1 MIVDMIPQLPNEVI
15 DEMTKRHHRIHHF
28 LWHEVRNNWLDYD
41 IATQNQLTSMGWKP
55 PRPALSESNPAT
67 GDQTPLLNNNSGE
80 DFLFMHREMI
90 KLVNQILNDVSDPQY
105 PKVEGW
111 KIIPRPDDLDYPVP
125 PTWAGAD
132 PIFETTKSVEF
143 FDNFLRWENRFTNPN
158 FLSQITLGGLG
169 SRLEFSIHNM
179 MHLRWSSQPIP
190 QERPF
195 VDATSADTIDVQ
207 FDDPSYDFLG
217 DTYSSHVNPIFWKLH
232 GWIDDR
238 IEDWKNAHG
247 ITGDIQWT
255 GTWMGHM
262 HGNINANLLLRDLS
276 TSREDPLENMSNV
289 LKIISG
295 KGKGK
300 PHPFAVVD
308 PKLDIFLSN

>member
-1 MIVDMIPQLPNEVI
+1 MIPQLPSQVI
-15 DEMTKRHHRIHHF
+15 DEMAKRHHRLHHF
-28 LWHEVRNNWLDYD
+28 LWHEVRNNWLNYD
-41 IATQNQLTSMGWKP
+41 DATKNELTNMGWKP

-67 GDQTPLLNNNSGE
+67 GDQTPILDNFSGE

-90 KLVNQILNDVSDPQY
+90 KFVNQILNDVSDPQY

-111 KIIPRPDDLDYPVP
+111 KIIPRPGDLDYPIP
-125 PTWAGAD
+125 PAWQGSD
-132 PIFETTKSVEF
+132 PIFATTKSVEF
-143 FDNFLRWENRFTNPN
+143 FDNFERWENRFTNPN

-179 MHLRWSSQPIP
+179 MHLRWASPPIP

-195 VDATSADTIDVQ
+195 IDATGASTIDVQ
-207 FDDPSYDFLG
+207 FDDPSYDFLA

-238 IEDWKNAHG
+238 IEDWKNANG
-247 ITGDIQWT
+247 ITGNIQWT

-262 HGNINANLLLRDLS
+262 HHNPNPNLLLRDLS
-276 TSREDPLENMSNV
+276 TLREDPLENMSNV
-289 LKIISG
+289 LRIISG
-295 KGKGK
+295 KGK
-300 PHPFAVVD
+300 PRPFAVVD
-308 PKLDIFLSN
+308 PKLDIFLSK